1 MLAPGFVRFSCH
13 ALGKVPSLYQS
24 QLPQKVLMGC
34 LRFRLGSHHLHV
46 NTGRWCVP
54 STPRA
59 ERACRQCNQHLAV
72 DDETHCV
79 LHCTHPSLVAGRA
92 RLFAALA
99 ASDGLHPG
107 QPIHT
112 FQHFCTLWGRARS
125 CAQARSSFI
134 ALCSRVA
141 WRCYNH
147 GGSDVPV
154 QIPAWWSSLPEY
166 LNDSCEVPL

>member
-1 MLAPGFVRFSCH
+1 M
-13 ALGKVPSLYQS
+13 
-24 QLPQKVLMGC
+24 
-34 LRFRLGSHHLHV
+34 
-46 NTGRWCVP
+46 
-54 STPRA
+54 
-59 ERACRQCNQHLAV
+59 

-99 ASDGLHPG
+99 ASDSLHPG
-107 QPIHT
+107 QTIHT

-125 CAQARSSFI
+125 CALACSCFV

-141 WRCYNH
+141 WRCYTN

-154 QIPAWWSSLPEY
+154 QIPDWWSSLPTSLDY
-166 LNDSCEVPL
+166 FDSSRCASSSDIPAPLDPFDSD